1 MTYNLLLIEA
11 DPSKTLGGSCLNDL
25 RNFLNYCRLVIG
37 CENINMIYIL
47 TNSALTN
54 SQKIKFLIP
63 TKKTSLTFIHFSS
76 EKKLIDVVEKFK
88 NHPQP
93 LIIYISGHGGQMPD
107 LDGDEKDGLD
117 EFIPV
122 GNNQIIND
130 DKLTQLMVSQDKMI
144 ICIVDTCHSGS
155 MIDLNYQYDG
165 DEFFQNRAELM
176 LESKAFYIGA
186 CKDDQYAYCDT
197 GEKVGYGGAFT
208 IKIIEQRLLNDFLRE
223 PTVENITK
231 AYDGLEYFMRF
242 HNQKPTIQ
250 TNFLEE

>member
-25 RNFLNYCRLVIG
+25 HNFLNYCRLVIG

-47 TNSALTN
+47 TNSTLTN

-76 EKKLIDVVEKFK
+76 ERKLINVVEKFK

-93 LIIYISGHGGQMPD
+93 LIIYISGHGGQIPD
-107 LDGDEKDGLD
+107 LNGDEKDELD
-117 EFIPV
+117 
-122 GNNQIIND
+122 QIITD
-130 DKLTQLMVSQDKMI
+130 DKLTQLMVSQEKMI
-144 ICIVDTCHSGS
+144 ICIVDTCHSES

-165 DEFFQNRAELM
+165 DEFFQNRTELIP
-176 LESKAFYIGA
+176 ESKAFYIGA
-186 CKDDQYAYCDT
+186 CKDDQYTYCDT
-197 GEKVGYGGAFT
+197 EEEVGFGGAFT

-223 PTVENITK
+223 PTVENVTK